1 MSKYGGYVSRELLD
15 LEIQKKAKQINQR
28 FYRLEKKNVGLK
40 ESAYYY
46 AKHETGKDKP
56 RYSVSLSKIS
66 KMSDEEAEEVLL
78 QLNKKIK
85 SKTSTLR
92 GLSEVEN
99 KRLTKAIEALEDE
112 GITDI
117 DKELLNE
124 FLTTEYKGE
133 KGGNLI
139 NKYFDSNQLI
149 EDFLEKRKEGITTKQ
164 FIKIY
169 KKNLSY
175 KRKKFDLANVEKDFK
190 KIIQS
195 KNRKKL

>member
-1 MSKYGGYVSRELLD
+1 MSKYGGYVSRELLN

-46 AKHETGKDKP
+46 AKHETGKSKP
-56 RYSVSLSKIS
+56 RYSVSLNKIA

-92 GLSEVEN
+92 GLSEVED
-99 KRLTKAIEALEDE
+99 KRLTKAIEALTEE

-117 DKELLNE
+117 DKELLNK

-133 KGGNLI
+133 KGGNLL
-139 NKYFDSNQLI
+139 NRYYDSNQLI
-149 EDFLEKRKEGITTKQ
+149 EDFLEKRKQGITTKQ
-164 FIKIY
+164 FIRIY
-169 KKNLSY
+169 KKHLSY